1 MENRKC
7 VFFLCN
13 ASKYMWTELVE
24 KLSIP
29 NLTVKHEL
37 LFEVDTVCACA
48 DL

>member
-1 MENRKC
+1 MWKTES

-29 NLTVKHEL
+29 NLTVKDEL
-37 LFEVDTVCACA
+37 LFEVHTVCACA